1 VELALRR
8 TRVQLVICRCLSSRR
23 SLIRLR
29 RCPVSSRRRN
39 HIRDV
44 RSPAC
49 PERELRRQMAATSVQ
64 PERFDPSEMEYS
76 CRFLFANRVAI
87 SDRIRMV
94 ASLRDRGCA
103 LSGLKSDCL
112 NSASWIASTNILVLS
127 SMAGEKRS
135 KRMVHDVGHLTGDD
149 ELADAILRAVRRTL
163 RKTLE
168 HSRNVFN
175 QSGLTVPQLLCLRSI
190 GQEASA
196 SDLTAAGL
204 AERIQLSSVTISRT
218 LDYLDSNGL
227 IVRSWSRRD
236 RRRVSVKLTRK
247 ARRSLSK
254 LPTPLQEEFLQ
265 RPQDLPETKRKALL
279 QSLEQIVEMM
289 GASALDV
296 ASVLATEVS
305 ARLGDR
311 CSPTS
316 LGRRLPVHD
325 VSPSTPISCLRGQTA
340 AIRTED
346 HEPPRYSHVK

>member
-1 VELALRR
+1 
-8 TRVQLVICRCLSSRR
+8 
-23 SLIRLR
+23 
-29 RCPVSSRRRN
+29 
-39 HIRDV
+39 
-44 RSPAC
+44 
-49 PERELRRQMAATSVQ
+49 MAATSVQ

-289 GASALDV
+289 GASTLDV
-296 ASVLATEVS
+296 APVLATDVS
-305 ARLGDR
+305 AKPGD
-311 CSPTS
+311 
-316 LGRRLPVHD
+316 
-325 VSPSTPISCLRGQTA
+325 
-340 AIRTED
+340 
-346 HEPPRYSHVK
+346 